1 MGEPEGR
8 PVTQTPG
15 PAQLLQL
22 GATAGVCIGL
32 GVFLGYVVDRALGTS
47 PLLTFL
53 GMAIGILGAATGA
66 FYLLRPYVTG
76 ARGGRRNPKD

>member
-1 MGEPEGR
+1 MAEPDR
-8 PVTQTPG
+8 PQTQTPG

-22 GATAGVCIGL
+22 GASTGVSIGL

-47 PLLTFL
+47 PLLTFV
-53 GMAIGILGAATGA
+53 GMAIGIFGAAAGA
-66 FYLLRPYVTG
+66 FYLLQPYVTG